1 MSYSNILQLPRQ
13 YRCACSSNRVTT
25 DKMTLLTP
33 AAAAAAVGTA
43 DSDADE
49 AIL

>member
-1 MSYSNILQLPRQ
+1 
-13 YRCACSSNRVTT
+13 
-25 DKMTLLTP
+25 MTLLTP